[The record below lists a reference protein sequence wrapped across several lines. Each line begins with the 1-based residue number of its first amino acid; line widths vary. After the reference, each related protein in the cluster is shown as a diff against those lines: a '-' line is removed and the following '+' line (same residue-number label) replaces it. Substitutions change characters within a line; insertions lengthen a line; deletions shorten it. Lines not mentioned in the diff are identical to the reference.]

1 MSRWDIDET
10 RQHIRRLFGNDQLEL
25 AGPCFRSVVD
35 RQTYARIHFQDA
47 KAKIDSYTQTALQD
61 ASLFDV
67 TFGDSEAWGEFNIF
81 IREVGAYLTAC
92 VQSIHAVPDILA
104 HAIYYSLGLN
114 RDATALKARDIC
126 ASSVSK
132 LLRREP
138 QFNAITALLESLVS
152 TDTFAH
158 LAALTNQAKH
168 RSIVF
173 PSMNEDLTGTREKRH
188 MVVFPA
194 FVHDDNPYPQVF
206 ADDFLAVEYER
217 SSRCVVNSGI
227 ELNAVLQRRVP

>member
-1 MSRWDIDET
+1 MGRWDIEET
-10 RQHIRRLFGNDQLEL
+10 REHIRRLFGDDQLEL
-25 AGPCFRSVVD
+25 AKPCLRSVVD

-67 TFGDSEAWGEFNIF
+67 TFGDSEAWVEFNIF
-81 IREVGAYLTAC
+81 LREVGAHLTAC

-114 RDATALKARDIC
+114 QATGALKARDVC
-126 ASSVSK
+126 AGSVLR
-132 LLRREP
+132 LLRRER
-138 QFNAITALLESLVS
+138 QLSAITALLESLMS

-158 LAALTNQAKH
+158 LAALANQAKH

-173 PSMNEDLTGTREKRH
+173 PSLDEDLTHTLIHNLRIW
-188 MVVFPA
+188 
-194 FVHDDNPYPQVF
+194 
-206 ADDFLAVEYER
+206 L
-217 SSRCVVNSGI
+217 
-227 ELNAVLQRRVP
+227 